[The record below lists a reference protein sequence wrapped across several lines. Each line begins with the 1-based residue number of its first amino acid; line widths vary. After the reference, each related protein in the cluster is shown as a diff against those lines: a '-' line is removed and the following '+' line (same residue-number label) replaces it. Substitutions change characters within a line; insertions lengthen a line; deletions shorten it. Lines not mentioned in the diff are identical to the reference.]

1 MAEHRYGGAL
11 VLRLALVVCATVI
24 ALALL
29 EGGMRVAG
37 STMRWAQ
44 HARNERALGRKHEV
58 RVLCLGESTT
68 AGVGDHGRYP
78 DMLEEMLNAQP
89 LGVRFA
95 VVNQGRIGA
104 TTNEIIAGLEDDLET
119 FAPDVVAV
127 MMGIND
133 GGKTQAWGEVIAPGA
148 QRWYGTLRLYKLY
161 RLMRAALA
169 QRISPPEALEVAT
182 RSPTFVPTPEHVPE
196 ALRDAEQLIDRQE
209 HARAEAML
217 NDLLREDPDLA
228 KGYVELARLYRE
240 THRAEE
246 AHRLLLRGADTIAAP
261 SVGLSAAL
269 GRAYFER
276 GDIDDAIRTY
286 RLIIDSLVDPADV
299 WDQTYYRV
307 ALADMY
313 EANHQLE
320 QAERTPIEIVEQ
332 IDPWNDIAYR
342 YLIELYERQ
351 RNAQRVAECRAAQ
364 ERIRNEQV
372 SPVTR
377 QNFLILQQAVRARG
391 IPLVA
396 VQYPGRALE
405 TLGRLLDW
413 DTHVVFVDN
422 AFFKQ
427 LEQANGYD
435 ALYTDRFA
443 GDFGHLTEAGNR
455 ALARSVAQAIVEN
468 VLRQPFTDPS

>member
-1 MAEHRYGGAL
+1 
-11 VLRLALVVCATVI
+11 
-24 ALALL
+24 
-29 EGGMRVAG
+29 
-37 STMRWAQ
+37 
-44 HARNERALGRKHEV
+44 
-58 RVLCLGESTT
+58 
-68 AGVGDHGRYP
+68 
-78 DMLEEMLNAQP
+78 
-89 LGVRFA
+89 
-95 VVNQGRIGA
+95 
-104 TTNEIIAGLEDDLET
+104 
-119 FAPDVVAV
+119 
-127 MMGIND
+127 
-133 GGKTQAWGEVIAPGA
+133 
-148 QRWYGTLRLYKLY
+148 
-161 RLMRAALA
+161 
-169 QRISPPEALEVAT
+169 
-182 RSPTFVPTPEHVPE
+182 
-196 ALRDAEQLIDRQE
+196 
-209 HARAEAML
+209 
-217 NDLLREDPDLA
+217 
-228 KGYVELARLYRE
+228 
-240 THRAEE
+240 
-246 AHRLLLRGADTIAAP
+246 
-261 SVGLSAAL
+261 
-269 GRAYFER
+269 
-276 GDIDDAIRTY
+276 
-286 RLIIDSLVDPADV
+286 LIIDSLVDPADV

-320 QAERTPIEIVEQ
+320 QAERTLIEIVEQ

-427 LEQANGYD
+427 LEHANGYD
-435 ALYTDRFA
+435 TLYTDRFA